1 VLQRDL
7 TGTTDQGY
15 SQPPQE
21 ADVLPHDLFSQYL
34 AHIQHRRSPLTHV
47 AYTSDL
53 KTFQKFLE
61 AAGLKARKR
70 EISPALLDHYLAW
83 LKGCQFSDGTIQRRL
98 QGLKS
103 FFRWAIKRRYLR
115 DDPFLFWDLPR
126 PPQTAPRALTAEEDM
141 RLLSLLDSQPPRR
154 YQRMM
159 LMASRLARFAGF
171 RRSECVAHRWE
182 QSDLVKGM
190 LIVRKGKGNKDRVV
204 PIPDDGLLL
213 PLMAWYEECGRPQDG
228 YVLTGLLKQPL
239 ATQALSQSIVH
250 VYRAAQ
256 VVDATFHTLRVTYAT
271 RLLEHGATI
280 REVQEL
286 LGHASVR
293 TTERYT
299 AVTDLRKRDAV
310 RRLDRDLRR

>member
-1 VLQRDL
+1 MAL
-7 TGTTDQGY
+7 TLEGPMEYRGLPT
-15 SQPPQE
+15 E

-34 AHIQHRRSPLTHV
+34 SHIQHRRKPLTHT

-53 KTFQKFLE
+53 KTFQKFLD
-61 AAGLKARKR
+61 ATGLRARKR
-70 EISPALLDHYLAW
+70 EISPVMLDHYLAW
-83 LKGCQFSDGTIQRRL
+83 LKACRFSDGTVQRRL

-115 DDPFLFWDLPR
+115 DDPFLFWELPR
-126 PPQTAPRALTAEEDM
+126 PPQTAPRALTADEDI
-141 RLLSLLDSQPPRR
+141 RLLEVLDSRPPRR

-159 LMASRLARFAGF
+159 LMATRLARFAGF
-171 RRSECVAHRWE
+171 RRSDCAAHCWE
-182 QSDLVKGM
+182 QSDLIKGT
-190 LIVRKGKGNKDRVV
+190 LVVRKGKGDKDRVV

-213 PLMAWYEECGRPQDG
+213 PLIAWHEECGRPQEG
-228 YVLTGLLKQPL
+228 YVLTGLLHQPL

-250 VYRAAQ
+250 VYRAAR
-256 VVDATFHTLRVTYAT
+256 VVGATFHTLRVTYAT

-286 LGHASVR
+286 LGHASLQ

-299 AVTDLRKRDAV
+299 AVTDVRKRDAV
-310 RRLDRDLRR
+310 RRLDKDLRR